1 MSEPAVF
8 ASDLKLSNSPLPR
21 HAPRVLLPACNRMR
35 GPHPFHM
42 VGRKYVEAVRLA
54 GCLPVI
60 VPAAHPDE
68 LWDWLD
74 LADGVLLTGSPSNVH
89 PGHFGQ
95 AVQDPSLPLDPL
107 RDQWTLPLIRLALA
121 RGLPL
126 LGICRGFQEV
136 NAAMGGSLH
145 QAVHEQPGLADHRG
159 PSEAQPLD
167 EQYGPL
173 HPVHLPAGGLLAKV
187 LQAEQV
193 MVNSLHGQGVDRL
206 APGARIEATA
216 PDGLVEAFSFPER
229 PGFNLAVQW
238 HPEWRAADNPVSMA
252 MFRAFG
258 AACRAWHA
266 QAHAHAPSRSDMRTD

>member
-1 MSEPAVF
+1 MQESAPF
-8 ASDLKLSNSPLPR
+8 ASDLNLGNAPLPR

-68 LWDWLD
+68 LLDWLEV
-74 LADGVLLTGSPSNVH
+74 ADGILLTGSPSNVH
-89 PGHFGQ
+89 PAHFGQ
-95 AVQDPSLPLDPL
+95 PVSDTSLPLDPL
-107 RDQWTLPLIRLALA
+107 RDQWTLPLIRLALD
-121 RGLPL
+121 RGVPL

-136 NAAMGGSLH
+136 NTAMGGSLH
-145 QAVHEQPGLADHRG
+145 QAVHAQPGLADHRG
-159 PSEAQPLD
+159 PSDDQPL
-167 EQYGPL
+167 EVQYGP
-173 HPVHLPAGGLLAKV
+173 VHTVRLQPGGLLAEL
-187 LQAEQV
+187 LQAGQV

-216 PDGLVEAFSFPER
+216 PDGLVEAFSFPDQ

-238 HPEWRAADNPVSMA
+238 HPEWLAADNPVSTA
-252 MFRAFG
+252 MLRAFG
-258 AACRAWHA
+258 AACQAW
-266 QAHAHAPSRSDMRTD
+266 RTR